1 MGGPSGNVID
11 LRVGAQVV
19 FDGDVV
25 QLMELD
31 GAAALIRN
39 ERTGQFTS
47 VTLGRLV
54 AGCVAAAD
62 PSSGTVAAVS
72 VGTTLAGLS
81 GPQREQVRQRAGHIR
96 QVLAGDGSSLQER
109 IGAKATELAVTTRTL
124 ERWVAAYRRDG
135 EAGLVDARLI
145 RGRGSRV
152 DPRWDDAARAV
163 MAAMVGDSTPS
174 RAALL
179 ARVSARLLDE
189 HGQGVVP
196 EPSRATAYRRLGE
209 LAKGTNAVAGSA
221 KGRRSIADRPTGV
234 YGRLRATRPGEYV
247 VLDTQDLDVFAM
259 EPVTCRWVRAQLT
272 VAQDLFTRCIVGLRV
287 TAVSTKAVDV
297 AGVLYEAVAGREAPS
312 SWPKEATWPYHG
324 VPSYVMLDEDGPA
337 MTGPVCAPETLVV
350 DHGKVFLSTHV
361 ISVCTRLGISIQPAQ
376 PHKPTDKPT
385 VERFFR
391 TLREGLIQHLP
402 AYKGPD
408 VHSRGQRV
416 QDDAFLFLD
425 ELEDVIREWIASV
438 YHLAKHDGLTVARA
452 PQVKLSPAEMFAIGV
467 ATAGVLRIPSTPDLA
482 LDFLP
487 VAARTIQHYGV
498 EVGGLRYNGPALDGY
513 RNATSPYG
521 GALAGK
527 WPIRVNPQ
535 DVRHA
540 WFQDPGDGVWHRLDW
555 EHVPLLNTPFS
566 ADAAAHA
573 RRLATADRLDPA
585 SALASLLQR
594 WDRGLVADRRER
606 HLAVCLSAEYAALPV
621 HGDAPVG
628 DTPGAGLSPDAL
640 AIVDVAAPDGSA
652 VVVGDDDDLDG
663 SAVEGFYEDAFE
675 VLP

>member
-1 MGGPSGNVID
+1 MGGQSGNVID

-19 FDGDVV
+19 FDGDLV
-25 QLMELD
+25 QMMELD
-31 GAAALIRN
+31 GAAAVIRN

-62 PSSGTVAAVS
+62 PSSGTVGPVS

-81 GPQREQVRQRAGHIR
+81 RLQREQVSQRAGHVR

-109 IGAKATELAVTTRTL
+109 IGAKAAELSVTTRTV
-124 ERWVAAYRRDG
+124 ERWVAAYRRDS
-135 EAGLVDARLI
+135 EAGLVDARVI

-152 DPRWDDAARAV
+152 DPRWDDAARTV
-163 MAAMVGDSTPS
+163 MAEMVSDSTPS

-221 KGRRSIADRPTGV
+221 KARRSIADRPTGV

-259 EPVTCRWVRAQLT
+259 EPVTGRWVRAQLT

-297 AGVLYEAVAGREAPS
+297 AGVLYEAVAGRAAPP

-324 VPSYVMLDEDGPA
+324 VPAYVVFDEDGPA
-337 MTGPVCAPETLVV
+337 LTGPVCAPETLVV

-391 TLREGLIQHLP
+391 TLRGGLIQHLP

-416 QDDAFLFLD
+416 QDETFLFLN
-425 ELEDVIREWIASV
+425 ELEDVIREWVAGV
-438 YHLAKHDGLTVARA
+438 YHLAKHDGLTVA
-452 PQVKLSPAEMFAIGV
+452 QVPYVRLSPAEMFAAGV
-467 ATAGVLRIPSTPDLA
+467 ATAGVLRIPSSPDLA

-487 VAARTIQHYGV
+487 VMARTIQHYGV
-498 EVGGLRYNGPALDGY
+498 EVGGLRYNGLALDGY
-513 RNATSPYG
+513 RNAASPYG

-527 WPIRVNPQ
+527 WPIRVNPD

-540 WFQDPGDGVWHRLDW
+540 WFQDPHDDTWHRLDW
-555 EHVPLLNTPFS
+555 EHSPLLEAPFS
-566 ADAAAHA
+566 ADAAAYA
-573 RRLATADRLDPA
+573 RRLATADRLDTA
-585 SALASLLQR
+585 QALASLLGR
-594 WDRGLVADRRER
+594 WKRGLVTDRRER
-606 HLAVCLSAEYAALPV
+606 HLAVRLSAEYAALPLPGDV
-621 HGDAPVG
+621 TSSDAPAADHDAGAPIDAPV
-628 DTPGAGLSPDAL
+628 
-640 AIVDVAAPDGSA
+640 
-652 VVVGDDDDLDG
+652 VVGEDDDGDDLDE
-663 SAVEGFYEDAFE
+663 ATDEDYYEDAFE

>member
-11 LRVGAQVV
+11 LRAGAQVV
-19 FDGDVV
+19 FDGDLV

-31 GAAALIRN
+31 GAAVVIRN

-62 PSSGTVAAVS
+62 PSSGTALPVS

-81 GPQREQVRQRAGHIR
+81 MLQREQVAQRAGHIR

-109 IGAKATELAVTTRTL
+109 IGAKAAELSITTRTV

-135 EAGLVDARLI
+135 EAGLVDARVI

-179 ARVSARLLDE
+179 ARVSAHLLDE
-189 HGQGVVP
+189 HGQGVVT
-196 EPSRATAYRRLGE
+196 EPSQATAYRRLGE

-297 AGVLYEAVAGREAPS
+297 AGVLYEAVAGRAAPS

-324 VPSYVMLDEDGPA
+324 VPSYVVFDEDGPA
-337 MTGPVCAPETLVV
+337 LTGPVCAPETLVV

-416 QDDAFLFLD
+416 QDETFLFLN
-425 ELEDVIREWIASV
+425 ELEDVIREWVAGV
-438 YHLAKHDGLTVARA
+438 YHLAKHDGLTVAQW
-452 PQVKLSPAEMFAIGV
+452 PHVKLSPAEMFAAGV
-467 ATAGVLRIPSTPDLA
+467 ATAGVLRIPATPDLA

-487 VAARTIQHYGV
+487 VSARTIQHYGV

-513 RNATSPYG
+513 RNASSPYG

-527 WPIRVNPQ
+527 WPIRVNPD

-540 WFQDPGDGVWHRLDW
+540 WFQDPHDDTWHRLDW
-555 EHVPLLNTPFS
+555 EHSPLLEAPFS

-573 RRLATADRLDPA
+573 RRLATADRLDTA
-585 SALASLLQR
+585 EALASLLGR
-594 WDRGLVADRRER
+594 WKRGLVTDRRER
-606 HLAVCLSAEYAALPV
+606 HLAVRLSAEYAALPLP
-621 HGDAPVG
+621 GEAISSDAP
-628 DTPGAGLSPDAL
+628 AAHHDA
-640 AIVDVAAPDGSA
+640 AAPIDAA
-652 VVVGDDDDLDG
+652 VVVGEDDDGDDLDE
-663 SAVEGFYEDAFE
+663 ATDEGYYEDAFE